1 VRTFRIETFGSIDGI
16 VAAQEPEPAPGP
28 GQVLVRL
35 HARALNRR
43 DLLILNR
50 AYPVPARERVV
61 PVADGAGTV
70 LTIGSGVQTVQPGDQ
85 VMTTYFP
92 RWLDGPFRTDYARE
106 QFGCSR
112 DGTLADCVLAD
123 ESALVPIPP
132 HLSFEEAA
140 TLPCAGLTAWSAL
153 TGPRRV
159 LPGDSVLTI
168 GTGGVALFAVQF
180 ARLMGARVVA
190 ITSTDDKAAALTG
203 LGADVVINRITQPDW
218 DREVRAVTD
227 GGADLVVETGTLDT
241 LARSIASC
249 AADGQIALA
258 VALGAGSVDARLLAA
273 PVTIRRFY
281 VGSRAGLELMNAA
294 VTANRVRPV
303 IDTMFALDE
312 AHDAY
317 RRLESGRATG
327 KVVIGA

>member
-1 VRTFRIETFGSIDGI
+1 MRAYRIENFGSIDGI
-16 VAAQEPEPAPGP
+16 VPAQEAEPAPGP

-43 DLLILNR
+43 DLLILHR
-50 AYPVPARERVV
+50 SYPVPVRDRVV

-70 LTIGSGVQTVQPGDQ
+70 LAVGEGVRTMRPGDQ

-92 RWLDGPFRTDYARE
+92 LWREGPFRPEYARE

-112 DGTLADCVLAD
+112 DGVLADCLSAD
-123 ESALVPIPP
+123 ESALVQIPP

-159 LPGDSVLTI
+159 LPGETVLTI

-190 ITSTDDKAAALTG
+190 ITSTADKAAALTR
-203 LGADVVINRITQPDW
+203 LGADVVVSRIEHPEW
-218 DREVRAVTD
+218 EKEVRAATD
-227 GGADLVVETGTLDT
+227 GGVDHVVETGTLDT
-241 LARSIASC
+241 LTRSIASC
-249 AADGQIALA
+249 APGGQIALA
-258 VALGAGSVDARLLAA
+258 AALGAGHVDARALAA

-281 VGSRAGLELMNAA
+281 VGSRTGLELMNAA
-294 VTANRVRPV
+294 VAVNRLRPV
-303 IDTMFALDE
+303 IDTMFTLDE
-312 AHDAY
+312 ARDAY

-327 KVVIGA
+327 KVVIGP